1 MNELNYSPLTA
12 LLTFL
17 GIVLLLFLLFRPGKG
32 WFWLIQKNKESSRKV
47 IIEDILKL
55 LYHSENEEKSL
66 NLVDITRTLKDP
78 DDLIIDSINEM
89 AEHELINLEGE
100 HVKLTQAGSEY
111 GLRIVRA
118 HRLWEKFLAEKTGFA
133 EADWHKIAEQK
144 EHELS
149 DADTDK
155 LSARLGNP
163 QFDPHGDPIPTNTGK
178 MANVT
183 GTLLSEME
191 VNSFGR
197 IVHIKDKPDIV
208 YRQILAENIHIGS
221 HIRIVE
227 KNANR
232 VVFHSEG
239 EAFVLAP
246 IVAGNIT
253 VTELKKDVKVE
264 ENIARLSMLTEGE
277 TAEIIGI
284 SKEMRGESRRR
295 LLDLGFVKGA
305 KVSIELP
312 NPLGEPKAFLI
323 KGTSIAL
330 RNNQASKI
338 LILKD

>member
-1 MNELNYSPLTA
+1 MKELNYNPLTA
-12 LLTFL
+12 LLLFF
-17 GIVLLLFLLFRPGKG
+17 GIVALLFLLFRPKKG
-32 WFWLIQKNKESSRKV
+32 WFWLIQVNKQSSRKV

-55 LYHSENEEKSL
+55 LYHSENEDKLL
-66 NLVDITRTLKDP
+66 NVVDITRTLKDS
-78 DDLIIDSINEM
+78 DDQIIESLNEM
-89 AEHELINLEGE
+89 AQHKLVNLEGV
-100 HVKLTQAGSEY
+100 HVKLTQTGSEY
-111 GLRIVRA
+111 GLRMVRA

-133 EADWHKIAEQK
+133 EAEWHKIAEQK
-144 EHELS
+144 EHELT
-149 DADTDK
+149 DAETNM

-163 QFDPHGDPIPTNTGK
+163 QFDPHGDPIPTTTGK
-178 MANVT
+178 MALVN
-183 GTLLSEME
+183 GTLLSEMP
-191 VNSFGR
+191 VNTFGR
-197 IVHIKDKPDIV
+197 IINIKDKPDII

-221 HIRIVE
+221 HVRVVE

-239 EAFVLAP
+239 ESFVLAP

-253 VTELKKDVKVE
+253 VAELKRDVKIE
-264 ENIARLSMLTEGE
+264 ENIARLSMLQDDE

-305 KVSIELP
+305 KVSIDLP

-338 LILKD
+338 LILKN